1 MVGSQDAVIYLTVFG
16 GIRMQSQ
23 YVWDLPIRIF
33 HWLLAA
39 SIPAAIVT
47 GMIGGDLIEWHGRLG
62 LFILGLIIFRLI
74 WGVVGSRTAR
84 FVNFVRGPRAILDYL
99 RGEWRGIGHNPLGA
113 LSVLGLLAIISAQIG
128 TGLFANDDIT
138 FQGPLAYLIESES
151 SNHMRS
157 LHALLK
163 YGLIAMVSLHVVAI
177 IFYVRFK
184 RENLV
189 RPMLTGRKEID
200 PNLVSPEI
208 TQGNLRLVRVG
219 RSAISFIVSA
229 AISLTV
235 VYVVASGLAP
245 SVTQSLSIKAPF
257 W

>member
-1 MVGSQDAVIYLTVFG
+1 
-16 GIRMQSQ
+16 MQSQ
-23 YVWDLPIRIF
+23 YVWDLPIRVF

-47 GMIGGDLIEWHGRLG
+47 GLIGGDLIEWHGRLG

-84 FVNFVRGPRAILDYL
+84 FVNFVRGPKAILDYL
-99 RGEWRGIGHNPLGA
+99 RGEWHGIGHNPLGA
-113 LSVLGLLAIISAQIG
+113 LSVLGLLAIISAQIF

-138 FQGPLAYLIESES
+138 FQGPLAYLIDSES

-189 RPMLTGRKEID
+189 RPMLTGRKEIN
-200 PNLVSPEI
+200 PNLLPTEI
-208 TQGNLRLVRVG
+208 TQENIRTIRIG
-219 RSAISFIVSA
+219 RSAVSFIFA
-229 AISLTV
+229 TAISLSI
-235 VYVVASGLAP
+235 VYVVANGLAP
-245 SVTQSLSIKAPF
+245 SVTQSFSIKTLF